1 MTLAYTLPLHST
13 ATTMI
18 VVHPAQNAPWYN
30 ASSAR
35 ATLTAVPTAKVIA
48 IHL

>member
-18 VVHPAQNAPWYN
+18 VAHPAQKAPWYN